1 MEFIEDVEKIDPAPG
16 VSHNQGQAESVPY
29 EMINAMLL
37 NEFLREHRKN
47 EEQGASIAELKKAI
61 TRLTVKDEQRV
72 A

>member
-47 EEQGASIAELKKAI
+47 EEQGASIAG
-61 TRLTVKDEQRV
+61 
-72 A
+72 